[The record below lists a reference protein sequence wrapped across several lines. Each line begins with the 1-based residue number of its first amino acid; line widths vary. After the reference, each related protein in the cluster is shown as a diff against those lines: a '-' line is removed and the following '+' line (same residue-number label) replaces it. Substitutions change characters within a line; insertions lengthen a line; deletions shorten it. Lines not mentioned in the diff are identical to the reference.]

1 MQHLQQLEN
10 LFKSCYNVTP
20 SRIEPLSN
28 SSASPRQYF
37 RIFTE
42 KSNFIG
48 AYNSDIKE
56 NKAFFYFSETFKR
69 ADIRVPQLIQV
80 SNDNSYYII
89 EDLGDINLW
98 ALLKKEGESSAI
110 EFLYQDAIRQLFNMQ
125 FFSLQNIDYRKYAYP
140 RAEFDMQS
148 ILWDLNYFKY
158 YFLKISG
165 LVFDEQLLENDF
177 LKLAQD
183 LQNQKWIGFMFRDF
197 QSRNIQVK
205 DNQAWLIDYQ
215 GGRKGPVLY
224 DLVSILYQASAEL
237 SPDFRNRLKNY
248 YKSLLQT
255 KFSFSQEE
263 FDAEFNAMVFIRI
276 VQTLGAYGYR
286 GLIEHKKYFIDSIPF
301 ALENLEKLLKNEEF
315 AIEIPYFIGLLN
327 QLVQLKSKF
336 VLK

>member
-10 LFKSCYNVTP
+10 LFKSCHNISP
-20 SRIEPLSN
+20 DSIEPLTN

-37 RIFTE
+37 RIFTK
-42 KSNFIG
+42 KSNYIG

-69 ADIRVPQLIQV
+69 ADIRVPQLIKV
-80 SNDNSYYII
+80 SEDNLYYII

-110 EFLYQDAIRQLFNMQ
+110 EFLYKDAIRQLFNMQ
-125 FFSLQNIDYRKYAYP
+125 FFSLQDIDYIKYAYP
-140 RAEFDMQS
+140 RAEFDAQS

-177 LKLAQD
+177 LKLAQK
-183 LQNQKWIGFMFRDF
+183 LPNQKWIGFMFRDF
-197 QSRNIQVK
+197 QSRNIQVMN
-205 DNQAWLIDYQ
+205 NQAWLIDYQ

-237 SPDFRNRLKNY
+237 SPDFRNKLKNY
-248 YKSLLQT
+248 YKNLLRA
-255 KFSFSQEE
+255 KFSFTNEE
-263 FDAEFNAMVFIRI
+263 FDEEFNAMVFIRI
-276 VQTLGAYGYR
+276 VQTLGAYGFR
-286 GLIEHKKYFIDSIPF
+286 GLIERKKYFIDSIPL
-301 ALENLEKLLKNEEF
+301 ALENLEKLLKNEAF
-315 AIEIPYFIGLLN
+315 ANEIPYFIELLL

-336 VLK
+336 VFK